1 MDVKEVLLPGWACDT
16 SSPAIAVTGSAS
28 LPGAVAVSTSSCMA
42 AMIRT
47 KPDRFCGSPMKRP
60 RRWLRF
66 WVRRG
71 SPSDLPS

>member
-1 MDVKEVLLPGWACDT
+1 MDVKEVLLPGVGLRYEFT
-16 SSPAIAVTGSAS
+16 SYRGDRIGIVAS
-28 LPGAVAVSTSSCMA
+28 AVAVSTSSCMA

>member
-47 KPDRFCGSPMKRP
+47 KPDRFAAHR
-60 RRWLRF
+60 
-66 WVRRG
+66 
-71 SPSDLPS
+71 

>member
-1 MDVKEVLLPGWACDT
+1 MDVKEVLLPGVGLRYEFT
-16 SSPAIAVTGSAS
+16 SYRGDRIGI
-28 LPGAVAVSTSSCMA
+28 VARRSGGFDVVLYG
-42 AMIRT
+42 RDD
-47 KPDRFCGSPMKRP
+47 PDEARPVCGSPMKRP

>member
-1 MDVKEVLLPGWACDT
+1 MDVKEVLLPGVGLRYEFT
-16 SSPAIAVTGSAS
+16 SYRGDRTAS

>member
-1 MDVKEVLLPGWACDT
+1 MDVKEVLLPGVGLRYEFT
-16 SSPAIAVTGSAS
+16 SYRGDRIGT

>member
-1 MDVKEVLLPGWACDT
+1 MDVKEVLLPGVGLRYEFT
-16 SSPAIAVTGSAS
+16 SYRGDRIGI
-28 LPGAVAVSTSSCMA
+28 VARRSGGSTSSCMA